1 MSCDILNMTESILLI
16 HSLQI
21 GNYIMDVGNQ
31 TEVLDDF
38 NPEALNV
45 TFETN
50 LTAGNLST
58 LSKGMKVGFFVLF
71 EILANPIS
79 FGISLF
85 EKYGVD
91 SQRRTA
97 INMLYS
103 KVAIANVF
111 KNTLALPFA
120 IFGYIINPEGL
131 NGWLALW
138 SLGFVFFVNLF
149 GVYCFI
155 EIMILKISYAL
166 KWSSMALTG

>member
-1 MSCDILNMTESILLI
+1 M
-16 HSLQI
+16 
-21 GNYIMDVGNQ
+21 YVGNQ

-58 LSKGMKVGFFVLF
+58 LSKGMIVGFFVLF

-131 NGWLALW
+131 NGWLVGAGTKIEFLTDQGETLRNEYFSCKNFKTGFGSFVPRTVFSSHSGPA
-138 SLGFVFFVNLF
+138 SL
-149 GVYCFI
+149 
-155 EIMILKISYAL
+155 
-166 KWSSMALTG
+166 